1 MKKLILVAIIAT
13 TLFSCSKEGVE
24 PPADAKDTY
33 LIQLK
38 VVDFDGKIQYSPI
51 IKVK

>member
-13 TLFSCSKEGVE
+13 ALFSCSKEGVE
-24 PPADAKDTY
+24 PPADAKEMY
-33 LIQLK
+33 LLQIR
-38 VVDFDGKIQYSPI
+38 VVDFDGSVQYSPV